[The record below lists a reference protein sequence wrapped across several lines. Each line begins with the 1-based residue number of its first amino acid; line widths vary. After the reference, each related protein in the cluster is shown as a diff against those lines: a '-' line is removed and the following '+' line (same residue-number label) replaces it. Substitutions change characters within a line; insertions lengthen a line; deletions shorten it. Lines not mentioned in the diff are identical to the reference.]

1 MSTRSKYQ
9 SGNLQFYDDKYH
21 AEAPTGVWAS
31 CPLAAIAGDPSLAYV
46 YDSNWCNYM
55 GAEATGVVL
64 AGYTVTSAASGAI
77 TMPDSA
83 GGVLRLTAGTSAA
96 AAGVQVQKITF
107 DFLPAVGQPIWFE
120 TMVEVNA
127 LTAELFFGLAS
138 TDTSII
144 SGSANSSTDH
154 IGWQCVTDDGVLLF
168 SAEKAGTGTT
178 KASTTLVAA
187 TAIRLGF
194 KVSNATATTLK
205 IEHWVNDT
213 KASTSHV
220 NANVSVKP
228 LSPSLVCQGGG
239 GTTVPILRNYYTKCV
254 QMR

>member
-21 AEAPTGVWAS
+21 AAAPAGVWAS
-31 CPLAAIAGDPSLAYV
+31 CPLAAIACDPYLAVV

-55 GAEATGVVL
+55 GVEAADRTL
-64 AGYTVTSAASGAI
+64 AGYTVTSATGGSI
-77 TMPDSA
+77 RMPDSA
-83 GGVLRLTAGTSAA
+83 GGVLRLLPDTSAA
-96 AAGVQVQKITF
+96 AVGIQVQKNTF
-107 DFLPAVGQPIWFE
+107 DFLPAVDRPIWFE
-120 TMVEVNA
+120 TLVEVNV
-127 LTAELFFGLAS
+127 LTTELFFGLS
-138 TDTSII
+138 LTDTTII
-144 SGSANSSTDH
+144 SGSANTSTDH

-168 SAEKAGTGTT
+168 TAEKAGTGAT

-194 KVSNATATTLK
+194 RVSNATATTLK

-213 KASTSHV
+213 KMTTSHV
-220 NANVSVKP
+220 NANVPVKP
-228 LSPSLVCQGGG
+228 LAPSLVCQGGG
-239 GTTVPILRNYYTKCV
+239 GITIPTLRHYYTKCV